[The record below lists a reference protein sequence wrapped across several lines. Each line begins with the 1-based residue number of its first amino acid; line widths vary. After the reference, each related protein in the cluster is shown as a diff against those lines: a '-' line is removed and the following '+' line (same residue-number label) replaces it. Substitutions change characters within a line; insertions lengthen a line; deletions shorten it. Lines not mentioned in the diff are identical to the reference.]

1 MTIAALQASLLSLT
15 GYQSDL
21 QFALSRISNERTVL
35 AYQASLL
42 GEQLSQTDPDVNISN
57 NAQYQALQWKDRQL
71 ELRQKTFETQTKAV
85 EQQISSTQKAI
96 DSNTSKDFKI
106 GFQANG

>member
-1 MTIAALQASLLSLT
+1 MTIAALQASLLSMT

-21 QFALSRISNERTVL
+21 QVALSKISNERTIV

-57 NAQYQALQWKDRQL
+57 NA
-71 ELRQKTFETQTKAV
+71 EPIPE
-85 EQQISSTQKAI
+85 I
-96 DSNTSKDFKI
+96 DENF
-106 GFQANG
+106 